1 MNKIF
6 DAHCDTIYELN
17 NKNMGLLKN
26 SIHLDA
32 ERMGK
37 YDTYIQVFA
46 AFVDK
51 EEITVSPMN
60 HCLKLMD
67 KYHTELEK
75 SGGML
80 TAIETAQQLED
91 AAKRGGAYSILS
103 IEGAEALDG
112 NLSALRMY
120 YKMGVRLITLTWN
133 YANELC
139 DGITESRGGG
149 LTDFG
154 RKAVAMMEDMGILI
168 DVSHLSERGFWDV
181 AECTKY
187 PFTASHSCAKAL
199 CGNERNLTDEQIKT
213 IAERNGCIG
222 VNFYPE
228 FLSEQKKCDI
238 SDIVRHIKY
247 MIDLGAEDAIGLGS
261 DFDGVE
267 CLPQGING
275 AENMKNIISA
285 LNDAG
290 FSQTVTDKIAFGN
303 FYRLFYET
311 LSRGQIYNNFC

>member
-17 NKNMGLLKN
+17 NRNMSLDKN
-26 SIHLDA
+26 SIHLDV
-32 ERMGK
+32 ERMRE

-51 EEITVSPMN
+51 EEISVSPMN

-67 KYHTELEK
+67 KYHSELEK

-80 TAIETAQQLED
+80 KAIETAADL
-91 AAKRGGAYSILS
+91 KRVAESGGAYSILS
-103 IEGAEALDG
+103 IEGAEALEG

-133 YANELC
+133 YANELA

-149 LTDFG
+149 LTGFG
-154 RKAVAMMEDMGILI
+154 REAVSMMESMGILI

-181 AECTKY
+181 AECTAY
-187 PFTASHSCAKAL
+187 PFVASHSCAKSL
-199 CGNERNLTDEQIKT
+199 CGNIRNLTDEQICA
-213 IAERNGCIG
+213 IAGRNGCIG

-228 FLSEQKKCDI
+228 FLSDSGKCDI

-247 MIDLGAEDAIGLGS
+247 MLELGAEDSIGLGS

-267 CLPQGING
+267 CLPHGING
-275 AENMKNIISA
+275 AENMKDIISA
-285 LNDAG
+285 LSDDG
-290 FSQTVTDKIAFGN
+290 ISQRIIDKIAFGN
-303 FYRLFYET
+303 FYRVFYET
-311 LSRGQIYNNFC
+311 LSRGAENQ